1 MRDLR
6 VSLVRSATNEVAWP
20 RIPERTMKFQP
31 MALSILSMLLM
42 GLAAAQPAMA
52 QDKVLK
58 SSEITANLF
67 PDHVYFKGQ
76 TAPSQLRNS
85 GGVKFA
91 DNNYFLAAMVDTS
104 GYTSGVREK
113 YQAYLITDV
122 PLEIGGQR
130 LAAGAYGIGW
140 IAGQK
145 FVVQDLGGHDLVT
158 VDSKHDGDMK
168 RPMPLQI
175 VAGSSAGTYLLYGG
189 RDSVEVKRAQ

>member
-1 MRDLR
+1 
-6 VSLVRSATNEVAWP
+6 
-20 RIPERTMKFQP
+20 MKIHAF
-31 MALSILSMLLM
+31 ALTLFAIFLTTFV
-42 GLAAAQPAMA
+42 AAQPAVA

-58 SSEITANLF
+58 ASDITATLF

-91 DNNYFLAAMVDTS
+91 DGQYFLAAMVDTS

-122 PLEIGGQR
+122 PLQIGGQK
-130 LAAGAYGIGW
+130 LPAGAYGIGW

-145 FVVQDLGGHDLVT
+145 FVVQDLGSHDVFT
-158 VDSKHDGDMK
+158 VDSKHDADMK
-168 RPMPLQI
+168 RPMPLQ
-175 VAGSSAGTYLLYGG
+175 VAAGSSGGTYLLYGG

>member
-1 MRDLR
+1 
-6 VSLVRSATNEVAWP
+6 
-20 RIPERTMKFQP
+20 MKLHAFV
-31 MALSILSMLLM
+31 L
-42 GLAAAQPAMA
+42 GLFAIVMMSFAAAQPAFA

-58 SSEITANLF
+58 ASDITANLF

-76 TAPSQLRNS
+76 TAPSQIRNS

-91 DNNYFLAAMVDTS
+91 EGNYFLAAMVDTS

-145 FVVQDLGGHDLVT
+145 FIVQDLGGHDVFT
-158 VDSKHDGDMK
+158 VDSKHDAEMK
-168 RPMPLQI
+168 RPMPLQV
-175 VAGSSAGTYLLYGG
+175 VAGPSARTYLLYGG
-189 RDSVEVKRAQ
+189 RDSVELKRAQ

>member
-1 MRDLR
+1 M
-6 VSLVRSATNEVAWP
+6 STH
-20 RIPERTMKFQP
+20 PEASRRETMKLDAFV
-31 MALSILSMLLM
+31 LSLFAIFAVSF
-42 GLAAAQPAMA
+42 AAAQPAVA

-58 SSEITANLF
+58 ASDITATLF

-91 DNNYFLAAMVDTS
+91 DGQYFLAAMVDTS

-122 PLEIGGQR
+122 PLEIGGQK
-130 LAAGAYGIGW
+130 LPAGAYGIGW

-145 FVVQDLGGHDLVT
+145 FVVQDLGSHDVFT
-158 VDSKHDGDMK
+158 VDSKHDADMK
-168 RPMPLQI
+168 RPMPLQV
-175 VAGSSAGTYLLYGG
+175 VAGSSGGTYLLYGG